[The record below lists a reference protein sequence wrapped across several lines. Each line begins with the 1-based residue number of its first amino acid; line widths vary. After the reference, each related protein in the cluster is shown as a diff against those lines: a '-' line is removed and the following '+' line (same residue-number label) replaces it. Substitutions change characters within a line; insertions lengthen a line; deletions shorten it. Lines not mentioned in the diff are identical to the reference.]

1 MADKSSVII
10 LEALGRA
17 AADPHGLPLHGR
29 KNTTYLFAATPS
41 GKLAAQRCK
50 NDGLLHAIRTET
62 KGKTATEICA
72 ITEKGLAFLL
82 AQVSPKRVLEDFI
95 RTLEARK
102 GQIDQLLDT
111 TRGIQANL
119 DALKAAAEK
128 VLAHVTAPAPVN
140 RGPSQNGSEDWLS
153 TVIARLI
160 QWHKSG
166 QPEDCALPELYQRA
180 KQAAPHLTVGE
191 FHDGIRK
198 LHEEERIYLHPW
210 TGPLHELPQPV
221 FALLIGHEI
230 AYYASV
236 RTVASGQWLVASEVQ
251 SSLATD
257 H

>member
-1 MADKSSVII
+1 MADKSTQLV
-10 LEALGRA
+10 LDALTRA
-17 AADPHGLPLHGR
+17 VADPAGTLLHGS
-29 KNTTYLFAATPS
+29 KAAPGLFTRTAPA
-41 GKLAAQRCK
+41 KQAAQRCK
-50 NDGLLHAIRTET
+50 DEGYLHVLRTET
-62 KGKTATEICA
+62 KGKTAQEVCA